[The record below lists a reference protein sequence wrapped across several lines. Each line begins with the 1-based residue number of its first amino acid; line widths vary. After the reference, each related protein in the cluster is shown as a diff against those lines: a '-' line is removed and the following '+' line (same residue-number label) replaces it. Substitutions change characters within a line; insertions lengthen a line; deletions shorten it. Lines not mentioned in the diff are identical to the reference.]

1 MRERSSHPVAIGR
14 GLARRGAGMLP
25 EPLIERARLA
35 EARLLE
41 TRLRRSPAVR
51 GAALVLHAVAP
62 SGGDPRFEID
72 PPLAAER
79 LDAIVAYLTDRYRLV
94 RAAELPDAAGARRP
108 RERVPIAVTFDDDLA
123 CHLEHAAPVVARHG
137 AVASVFLCARTEPFW
152 WHLLQAAIETREID
166 ADALAPLPSTLVAP
180 ALQRQPGAI
189 AMLASAVESMAP
201 AQRDELTARLQDAV
215 AAPAPLLSRQGAA
228 ELAAGG
234 WEIGFHTR
242 RHDPLTALDD
252 AALREA
258 LRPAREL
265 AGNERARTLAY
276 PHGAADE
283 RVARAARQ
291 AGYVAA
297 YTTSGKVLTQ
307 DTDPYLIGR
316 LYPETASVGR
326 FALGLA
332 RHLARPA

>member
-1 MRERSSHPVAIGR
+1 
-14 GLARRGAGMLP
+14 
-25 EPLIERARLA
+25 
-35 EARLLE
+35 
-41 TRLRRSPAVR
+41 
-51 GAALVLHAVAP
+51 
-62 SGGDPRFEID
+62 
-72 PPLAAER
+72 
-79 LDAIVAYLTDRYRLV
+79 
-94 RAAELPDAAGARRP
+94 
-108 RERVPIAVTFDDDLA
+108 
-123 CHLEHAAPVVARHG
+123 
-137 AVASVFLCARTEPFW
+137 
-152 WHLLQAAIETREID
+152 
-166 ADALAPLPSTLVAP
+166 
-180 ALQRQPGAI
+180 
-189 AMLASAVESMAP
+189 MLASAVESMAP

-215 AAPAPLLSRQGAA
+215 AAPTPLLSRQGAA

-291 AGYVAA
+291 AGYAA

-307 DTDPYLIGR
+307 HTDPYLIGR
-316 LYPETASVGR
+316 LYSETASVGR

-332 RHLARPA
+332 RRLADAA